1 MEKNRVR
8 CSACADPGTPAGGLK
23 SDVTE
28 DVYASSA
35 YKKTR
40 TAYHMQCAAEY
51 LVSLVVADAFLAKLL
66 KHIGLPDAVIGIVA
80 SLTSLAFLVQLA
92 TIFLMQHIR
101 NVKRTVILLDSFSM
115 LCFLATYLLPFFSA
129 GRELRTVLVF
139 LTVGGGFLL
148 KYLQL
153 NLYYKWGN
161 SFVRPEGRGAFAA
174 RNEAISLAVG
184 VVFSL
189 SMGAMVDHF
198 DKRGELDRSFLV
210 IACVI
215 AVLAVLNLIL
225 LLQIRPYS
233 TEDALRQQKPFKE
246 VLQNTLGNK
255 SFRHVIIMVCLYDI
269 ARYMTIG
276 FLGTFKTQDL
286 LFSVGTVQ
294 LINVTAQ
301 LMRCVLSRPA
311 GKWADRTSFA
321 HVFRMGLW
329 LCAVSFGLLIFTT
342 PYTRWLIVGY
352 SVLHNVALAATGAN
366 VNNMSYSYVPIDF
379 FVQAQ
384 AVRSS
389 IAGTA
394 GFLASIVG
402 SRILAAVQAR
412 GNLLFSR
419 TVYGQ
424 QVLAAISLILTLAA
438 IFYCKFVVEKQKVMK
453 Q

>member
-1 MEKNRVR
+1 ME
-8 CSACADPGTPAGGLK
+8 DL
-23 SDVTE
+23 
-28 DVYASSA
+28 YASSA
-35 YKKTR
+35 YKRSR

-51 LVSLVVADAFLAKLL
+51 LVSLLVADAFLAKLL
-66 KHIGLPDAVIGIVA
+66 KQIGLSDAVIGIVA

-92 TIFLMQHIR
+92 TIFLMRHIR
-101 NVKRTVILLDSFSM
+101 NVKRTVILIDSCSM
-115 LCFLATYLLPFFSA
+115 LCFLAVYLLPFFSV
-129 GRELRTVLVF
+129 GQQLRSALVF

-148 KYLQL
+148 RYLQL

-161 SFVRPEGRGAFAA
+161 SFVRPEDRGTFSA

-189 SMGAMVDHF
+189 SIGAMVDRF
-198 DKRGELDRSFLV
+198 ERRGELSRSFLI

-246 VLQNTLGNK
+246 VVKNTLGNK
-255 SFRHVIIMVCLYDI
+255 SFRHVVIMVCLYDI
-269 ARYMTIG
+269 GRYMTIG

-286 LFSVGTVQ
+286 LLSVGTVQ
-294 LINVTAQ
+294 LINITAH
-301 LMRCVLSRPA
+301 LMRCAFSRPA

-329 LCAVSFGLLIFTT
+329 LCVVSYGLLIFTT
-342 PYTRWLIVGY
+342 PDTRWLIIGY
-352 SVLHNVALAATGAN
+352 TVLHNVAMAATGAN

-389 IAGTA
+389 IAGTL
-394 GFLASIVG
+394 GFLASLVG
-402 SRILAAVQAR
+402 SRILTAVQAG
-412 GNLLFSR
+412 GNRLLGR

-424 QVLAAISLILTLAA
+424 QILAAISLILTLTA
-438 IFYCKFVVEKQKVMK
+438 IFYCRFIVEKQKVMK